1 MHYRSRH
8 WVKHLA
14 IAFFLGGAGIVL
26 GQAALAQTWAAANL
40 SASAGVRNL
49 WLIAGLLSL
58 WLFVPL
64 IATVIISLLAFRV
77 SPTEGVEASGENVI
91 KVLPGLNFKAR
102 GPTATFI
109 ILIGLSS
116 LIVLSQIG
124 NVIAPINNDFELNK
138 VKQILVDHGIIDS
151 TDDQLAGLNLDGTLG
166 LLNTYI
172 TETDRGLNP
181 WTLSTKV
188 GLYRP
193 DSSSPSLM
201 SDSEVRRIVNERT
214 LEVRVESVPKV
225 EPPFGTNVVIEK
237 LLYFPI
243 GAKTTADIQRA
254 IEDSSDGV
262 NLGFSVVRPGDSY
275 HFKQAANLKGM
286 SLSGQL
292 DYQSS
297 SEGQGPPA
305 ICDPSQ
311 EKLTL
316 SINFQ
321 DRRVWLGPCVLLDYE
336 PAS

>member
-1 MHYRSRH
+1 MQHQSPP
-8 WVKHLA
+8 WVKCLTA
-14 IAFFLGGAGIVL
+14 ALFLGTAGLVL
-26 GQAALAQTWAAANL
+26 GYPALAQANP

-64 IATVIISLLAFRV
+64 IATIIISLLAFRV
-77 SPTEGVEASGENVI
+77 SPTEGIEASGENVI

-124 NVIAPINNDFELNK
+124 NVISPINSDFELNK
-138 VKQILVDHGIIDS
+138 VKQFLVDRGIAEASD
-151 TDDQLAGLNLDGTLG
+151 TQFANLTLDGTLG
-166 LLNTYI
+166 LLNTYL
-172 TETDRGLNP
+172 TETDRSLNP
-181 WTLSTKV
+181 WTLGTKV

-193 DSSSPSLM
+193 NAPSPNLM

-214 LEVRVESVPKV
+214 LSVRVESVPKV
-225 EPPFGTNVVIEK
+225 DPPFGTNVFIER
-237 LLYFPI
+237 LLYFPTS
-243 GAKTTADIQRA
+243 AKTVDDIRRA

-262 NLGFSVVRPGDSY
+262 NLGFSVVSPGNPYRYS
-275 HFKQAANLKGM
+275 QAANLKGM

-292 DYQSS
+292 DYQKST
-297 SEGQGPPA
+297 EGQGAPA
-305 ICDPSQ
+305 TCDPTQ
-311 EKLTL
+311 DQLTL

-321 DRRVWLGPCVLLDYE
+321 DRRVWLGPCVLLNYE